1 MPLFHTY
8 QKRHY
13 LYVLVAIVLLLQSF
27 AVWHDA
33 EHAFHHAEAQCDR
46 LNAIGHVPLA
56 DLATD
61 VSVHWHQTILSL
73 EEDFTVTTLPLAQHR
88 SYLIRAPPVFS

>member
-33 EHAFHHAEAQCDR
+33 EHPFHKAEAQCER
-46 LNAIGHVPLA
+46 LNAIGHFPLA
-56 DLATD
+56 DVAAD
-61 VSVHWHQTILSL
+61 VSIYLQQAVISL
-73 EEDFTVTTLPLAQHR
+73 EVESPVTTLPFAQR
-88 SYLIRAPPVFS
+88 QSYLIRAPPVFS